1 MAIWVLPVVAVAPCQ
16 CFWARR
22 DPHDTTFPDLLDRT
36 VPLPNPTGA
45 SRYDQRL
52 TQRVGVPSR
61 PSAGLERNA
70 AAGGA

>member
-1 MAIWVLPVVAVAPCQ
+1 MAIWVLPVVAVAPV
-16 CFWARR
+16 FLARR